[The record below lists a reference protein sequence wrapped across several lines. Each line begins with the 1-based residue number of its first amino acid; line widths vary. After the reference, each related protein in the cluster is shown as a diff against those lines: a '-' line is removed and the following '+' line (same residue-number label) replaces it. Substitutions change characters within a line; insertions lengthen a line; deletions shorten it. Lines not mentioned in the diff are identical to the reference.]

1 MGRGDYLARTQ
12 GGYSSPKKTSS
23 RPGYG
28 GSNTNSKGVN
38 ISPPSKSSK
47 DISKEIDKAMSDRQD
62 QRNQQDQGIMAKIG
76 LGDIEKGYIGDE
88 AFKKTQPAGQHPLRS
103 QYDRLLAKYG
113 DDFAETSQAK
123 VLANYLSGVP
133 VERGGGLGAFDPT
146 YGGATDIDPESEE
159 YRQMLLDSIT
169 GPNAGVPV
177 VADYNEGIQQFLNMR
192 NEGTYDRELAQG
204 NLNANQ
210 FQNFMR
216 QMKAADPSIGNQ
228 AYNKAFPDFGETLGK
243 LIMPAVGAVAGIPGL
258 GFLSNLN
265 KGPQIESQIYGPGN
279 KTFYDTSVPRED
291 RSGGAGIPSLY
302 GGPIQDPFNPGAGA
316 DYNEGIQQFLN
327 MRDDPTFKPGVDP
340 DNPLGIPAQYAG
352 FYDSPFNIPNQ
363 GASAAV
369 VTPVT
374 LPSGETINFGNPYI
388 ADQFQ
393 QYMASQTQTPAAG
406 VASLAPTTIDY
417 ASMAPQFGSYVN
429 QGINN
434 PRFASYLQNLQM
446 FPRRS

>member
-1 MGRGDYLARTQ
+1 MPPRTRYKSTTGKGRTNVGA
-12 GGYSSPKKTSS
+12 SKSN

-38 ISPPSKSSK
+38 ISPPSKSNNTSKSSK

-76 LGDIEKGYIGDE
+76 LGDIEKSYIGDDV
-88 AFKKTQPAGQHPLRS
+88 FKETVPAGQHKLRT

-133 VERGGGLGAFDPT
+133 QEQGGGLGAFDPT

-265 KGPQIESQIYGPGN
+265 KGPQIESQIYGPSN
-279 KTFYDTSVPRED
+279 KIFYDTSVPRED
-291 RSGGAGIPSLY
+291 RSGIMGTQMAQQTGTTDPGYDMSIYGSRIGKEGPFTADFVDQDGDGSDDRYQSGPGQGGSKAIPKEKFIGGIGIDKLGGVPSL
-302 GGPIQDPFNPGAGA
+302 
-316 DYNEGIQQFLN
+316 
-327 MRDDPTFKPGVDP
+327 T
-340 DNPLGIPAQYAG
+340 
-352 FYDSPFNIPNQ
+352 
-363 GASAAV
+363 
-369 VTPVT
+369 
-374 LPSGETINFGNPYI
+374 
-388 ADQFQ
+388 
-393 QYMASQTQTPAAG
+393 
-406 VASLAPTTIDY
+406 PTTIDY
-417 ASMAPQFGSYVN
+417 ASMGPQYGGYVN
-429 QGINN
+429 QGISD
-434 PRFASYLQNLQM
+434 PRFASYFQNLNL

>member
-1 MGRGDYLARTQ
+1 MSAREAYIAGRS
-12 GGYSSPKKTSS
+12 GGS
-23 RPGYG
+23 RPPTKQTR
-28 GSNTNSKGVN
+28 GSDPSETQRNTQQQEREQKSFDAGQQERQREVKVTDKGIVAKRFLQEN
-38 ISPPSKSSK
+38 KKPSQ
-47 DISKEIDKAMSDRQD
+47 DEI
-62 QRNQQDQGIMAKIG
+62 NQQDQGIMAKIG

-159 YRQMLLDSIT
+159 YRQMLLDII
-169 GPNAGVPV
+169 NAGVPV

-258 GFLSNLN
+258 GFLSNSN

-279 KTFYDTSVPRED
+279 KIFYDTSVPRED
-291 RSGGAGIPSLY
+291 RSGIMGTQMAQQTGTTFDISDMDMSIY
-302 GGPIQDPFNPGAGA
+302 GSRIGQEGPFTADFIDQDGDGSDDRYQSGPGQGGSGNEKLA
-316 DYNEGIQQFLN
+316 DLT
-327 MRDDPTFKPGVDP
+327 PTP
-340 DNPLGIPAQYAG
+340 
-352 FYDSPFNIPNQ
+352 
-363 GASAAV
+363 
-369 VTPVT
+369 T
-374 LPSGETINFGNPYI
+374 
-388 ADQFQ
+388 
-393 QYMASQTQTPAAG
+393 G
-406 VASLAPTTIDY
+406 VASLTPTSLDY
-417 ASMAPQFGSYVN
+417 ASMAPQFSSAMGPQYVN
-429 QGINN
+429 QGISD

>member
-1 MGRGDYLARTQ
+1 MGKGDYLAKTQ

-38 ISPPSKSSK
+38 ISPPSKSSDTSKSSK

-159 YRQMLLDSIT
+159 YRQMLLDII
-169 GPNAGVPV
+169 NAGVPV

-258 GFLSNLN
+258 GFLN

-279 KTFYDTSVPRED
+279 KIFYDTSVPRED
-291 RSGGAGIPSLY
+291 RSGIMGTQMAQQTGTTFDISDMDMSIYGSRIGQEGPFTADFIDQDGDGSDDRYQSGPGQGGSKAIPKENFIGGIGIVPSL
-302 GGPIQDPFNPGAGA
+302 
-316 DYNEGIQQFLN
+316 
-327 MRDDPTFKPGVDP
+327 T
-340 DNPLGIPAQYAG
+340 
-352 FYDSPFNIPNQ
+352 
-363 GASAAV
+363 
-369 VTPVT
+369 
-374 LPSGETINFGNPYI
+374 
-388 ADQFQ
+388 
-393 QYMASQTQTPAAG
+393 
-406 VASLAPTTIDY
+406 PTTIDY
-417 ASMAPQFGSYVN
+417 ASMGPQYGGYVN
-429 QGINN
+429 QGIND
-434 PRFASYLQNLQM
+434 PRFASYFQNLNL